1 MYSALKVAL
10 IAAIF
15 CATAASAA
23 EIDTSDMV
31 IPKSV
36 GFPSSPVGSNV
47 VYGRIEY
54 EIFMSQNQKD
64 AKTSWENFLR
74 LAVTN
79 AFGGEDGSYVVTLV
93 VKSGG
98 QEVAKKAISS
108 FTWKNKNF
116 FFVTRESSISS
127 EMSWKGRLLDHFPV
141 TNSNNVLSVAIQIQ
155 DANTISLDT
164 ATFNKFSDDVSLL
177 KFSLIQPALEIAPA
191 MKKPLA
197 TMEALIYTKT
207 NNKLSSD
214 TSMSFIASGSSYPNV
229 VDFPVNGPKYADRRL
244 TTSPKMGNGMVVR
257 VWLNT
262 DPSIYESAFKNGKF
276 QNLDLNNVLSEAK
289 VGTLNTGVPFE
300 SVLNT
305 DANKQVLSDLM
316 SLDQEKI
323 PTGRSV
329 SGVCRKLWDTLQ
341 KYFSFRD
348 APAIYTAYLDK
359 YETVLNVQGAKAG
372 CVDQFQDTIGNLGI
386 SLANVRIAN

>member
-1 MYSALKVAL
+1 MSSALKVAL